1 MEHGDTHAEKVNACN
16 VFIGGGFLLWFVGNG
31 IFNVGTA
38 LQRGGRGVA
47 VQWQPFICR
56 IIYSYVKDLSH
67 MSVLFKLK
75 LSKCEVSAFSLS
87 I

>member
-1 MEHGDTHAEKVNACN
+1 MGGDSCCGLSET
-16 VFIGGGFLLWFVGNG
+16 VFLMWVLHYSVGGG
-31 IFNVGTA
+31 
-38 LQRGGRGVA
+38 GVA

-56 IIYSYVKDLSH
+56 IIYSHVKDLSH